1 MCKHKL
7 KLFPKHTSKTNKHT
21 LQDKIWECDMH
32 ILVDNLDWIKRN
44 RNIGAKS
51 FKKLMVCLTP

>member
-7 KLFPKHTSKTNKHT
+7 KLVPKHTSKTNKHT
-21 LQDKIWECDMH
+21 LQDKIWKCDMH

-44 RNIGAKS
+44 RNKDAKS
-51 FKKLMVCLTP
+51 